1 MEIINQ
7 VANMISQYGL
17 FTVLS
22 AVGLGLLIWK
32 GKEIGSY
39 IVTTLQA
46 SALVKKNEETIAQ
59 LRAEIQEL
67 REKLE
72 MYNTILTEQTATI
85 ARLEERIIHAAK
97 TRVSRKKP
105 TNENQ

>member
-7 VANMISQYGL
+7 VADMISQYGL

-32 GKEIGSY
+32 GKEIGGY

-46 SALVKKNEETIAQ
+46 SALVKKKRRNHCSTSRRDSRIA
-59 LRAEIQEL
+59 
-67 REKLE
+67 
-72 MYNTILTEQTATI
+72 
-85 ARLEERIIHAAK
+85 
-97 TRVSRKKP
+97 
-105 TNENQ
+105 

>member
-1 MEIINQ
+1 MEIIEKVTNLI
-7 VANMISQYGL
+7 ATHGL

-22 AVGLGLLIWK
+22 AVLIGVLIWK

-39 IVTTLQA
+39 IVTMLQA
-46 SALVKKNEETIAQ
+46 SALVKKNEETIAE

-72 MYNTILTEQTATI
+72 TYNQLLIEQTATI
-85 ARLEERIIHAAK
+85 ARLEERIVQTAK
-97 TRVSRKKP
+97 TRVSKKRP
-105 TNENQ
+105 TNEN

>member
-1 MEIINQ
+1 MEIIEKITDLI
-7 VANMISQYGL
+7 ATHGL

-22 AVGLGLLIWK
+22 AVLIGVLIWK

-39 IVTTLQA
+39 IVTMLQA
-46 SALVKKNEETIAQ
+46 SALVKKNEETIAL

-85 ARLEERIIHAAK
+85 ARLEERIVQTAK
-97 TRVSRKKP
+97 TRVSKKRP
-105 TNENQ
+105 INEN

>member
-1 MEIINQ
+1 MEIIEKITDLI
-7 VANMISQYGL
+7 AKHGL

-22 AVGLGLLIWK
+22 AVLVGVLIWK

-39 IVTTLQA
+39 LVTMLQA
-46 SALVKKNEETIAQ
+46 SALVKKNEETIAE

-72 MYNTILTEQTATI
+72 TYNQLLIQQTATI
-85 ARLEERIIHAAK
+85 ARLEERIVQTAK
-97 TRVSRKKP
+97 TRVSKKRP
-105 TNENQ
+105 TNEN

>member
-1 MEIINQ
+1 MEIIEKITDLI
-7 VANMISQYGL
+7 ATHGL

-22 AVGLGLLIWK
+22 AVLIGVLIWK

-39 IVTTLQA
+39 IVTMLQA
-46 SALVKKNEETIAQ
+46 SALVKKNEETIAL

-72 MYNTILTEQTATI
+72 TYNALLTEQTATI
-85 ARLEERIIHAAK
+85 ARLEERIVQTAK
-97 TRVSRKKP
+97 TRVSKKRSI
-105 TNENQ
+105 NEN

>member
-1 MEIINQ
+1 MEIIEK
-7 VANMISQYGL
+7 VTDLIATHGL

-22 AVGLGLLIWK
+22 AVLVGVLIWK

-39 IVTTLQA
+39 IVTMLQA
-46 SALVKKNEETIAQ
+46 SALVKKNEETIAE

-85 ARLEERIIHAAK
+85 ARLEERIIQTAK
-97 TRVSRKKP
+97 ARVSKKRP
-105 TNENQ
+105 INEN

>member
-1 MEIINQ
+1 MEIIEKITDLI
-7 VANMISQYGL
+7 ATHGL

-22 AVGLGLLIWK
+22 AVLIGVLIWK

-39 IVTTLQA
+39 IVTMLQA
-46 SALVKKNEETIAQ
+46 SALVKKNEETIAE

-85 ARLEERIIHAAK
+85 ARLEERIIQTAK
-97 TRVSRKKP
+97 ARVSKKRP
-105 TNENQ
+105 INEN

>member
-1 MEIINQ
+1 MEIIEKITDLI
-7 VANMISQYGL
+7 ATHGL

-22 AVGLGLLIWK
+22 AVLIGVLIWK

-39 IVTTLQA
+39 IVTMLQA
-46 SALVKKNEETIAQ
+46 SALVKKNEETIAL

-72 MYNTILTEQTATI
+72 TYNVLLTEQTATI
-85 ARLEERIIHAAK
+85 ARLEERIVQTAK
-97 TRVSRKKP
+97 TRVSKKRP
-105 TNENQ
+105 INEN

>member
-1 MEIINQ
+1 MEIIEKITDLI
-7 VANMISQYGL
+7 ATHGL

-22 AVGLGLLIWK
+22 AVLIGVLIWK

-39 IVTTLQA
+39 IVTMLQA
-46 SALVKKNEETIAQ
+46 SALVKKNEETIAL

-72 MYNTILTEQTATI
+72 TYNTILTEQTATI
-85 ARLEERIIHAAK
+85 ARLEERIIQTAK
-97 TRVSRKKP
+97 TRVSKKRP
-105 TNENQ
+105 INEN

>member
-1 MEIINQ
+1 MEIIEKITDLI
-7 VANMISQYGL
+7 ATHGL

-22 AVGLGLLIWK
+22 AVLIGVLIWK

-39 IVTTLQA
+39 IVTMLQA
-46 SALVKKNEETIAQ
+46 SALVKKNEETIAL

-72 MYNTILTEQTATI
+72 TYNALLTEQTATI
-85 ARLEERIIHAAK
+85 ARLEERIVQTAK
-97 TRVSRKKP
+97 TRVSKKRP
-105 TNENQ
+105 INEN

>member
-7 VANMISQYGL
+7 VANMISEYGL
-17 FTVLS
+17 FTVL
-22 AVGLGLLIWK
+22 AAILLGVLIWK
-32 GKEIGSY
+32 GKEIGIF

-46 SALVKKNEETIAQ
+46 SAIVKKNEETIAL

-72 MYNTILTEQTATI
+72 MYNVILTEQTATI

-105 TNENQ
+105 TNEN